1 MLARMG
7 SIGRYIFRSTF
18 AAFVIVLGS
27 LTMAI
32 WLTQAMREFDLMTN
46 MGQTVLAFIGIT
58 SLVIPALT
66 MIIAPIALV
75 VAVAHIL
82 NKLNSDSEIIV
93 LNAAGVSPW
102 HVLRPLLSVAIVVSI
117 MVAVIGAYVSPKC
130 LRDLR
135 QWAAEIRAD
144 IFTNIMQPGRF
155 TTVEGGLLTF
165 HIRDRQPN
173 GLVLGIF
180 VDDRRNA
187 KEHASYLAEQ
197 GEIVKNENGAFLVL
211 ENGSIQ
217 RQESGQ
223 RDPRI
228 VTFDRYAF
236 DLSKFTGGSQK
247 VVYSV
252 REKFLSELIWPDPN
266 DPTYQ
271 TRAEQYRSEISD
283 RIVSAVYPL
292 VFVLIIYAFIGN
304 PQTTRQ
310 SRALS
315 LAGAIGCVAL
325 LRLFGFVSTLAAA
338 FAPWMIALNCVVLA
352 AATALAVVAISR
364 GAAIE
369 PPAFLTNSI
378 AALTNRFASRFGTTG

>member
-1 MLARMG
+1 MG
-7 SIGRYIFRSTF
+7 SIGRYIFRTTF
-18 AAFVIVLGS
+18 GAFAITLVS
-27 LTMAI
+27 LTTAI

-75 VAVAHIL
+75 VAVAHVL
-82 NKLNSDSEIIV
+82 NRLNSDSEIIV

-102 HVLRPLLSVAIVVSI
+102 RVLRPILGVAAVVSI

-180 VDDRRNA
+180 VDDRRNSN
-187 KEHASYLAEQ
+187 ERASYLAEQ
-197 GEIVKNENGAFLVL
+197 GEIIKNENGSFLVL

-217 RQESGQ
+217 RQEPGQ
-223 RDPRI
+223 RDPRM

-236 DLSKFTGGSQK
+236 DLSKFTGGTQK
-247 VVYSV
+247 IVYSV
-252 REKFLSELIWPDPN
+252 REKYLTELIWPDPN

-271 TRAEQYRSEISD
+271 ARAGQFHSELFD
-283 RIVSAVYPL
+283 RATSVIYPI
-292 VFVLIIYAFIGN
+292 VFVLIIYVFLGN

-315 LAGAIGCVAL
+315 LAGAIAGVAL
-325 LRLFGFVSTLAAA
+325 LRLFGFVSAVAGA
-338 FAPWMIALNCVVLA
+338 QAPWLLVLQSVI
-352 AATALAVVAISR
+352 LAVTTAVAVHAISR

-369 PPAFLTNSI
+369 PPAFLTM
-378 AALTNRFASRFGTTG
+378 ATTALSRRFADRLGTTG

>member
-1 MLARMG
+1 MG
-7 SIGRYIFRSTF
+7 SIGRYIFRTTF
-18 AAFVIVLGS
+18 GAFAITLVS
-27 LTMAI
+27 LTTAI

-75 VAVAHIL
+75 VAVAHVL
-82 NKLNSDSEIIV
+82 NRLNSDSEIIV

-102 HVLRPLLSVAIVVSI
+102 RVLRPILGVATVVSI

-180 VDDRRNA
+180 VDDRRNSN
-187 KEHASYLAEQ
+187 ERASYLAEQ
-197 GEIVKNENGAFLVL
+197 GEIIKNENGSFLVL

-217 RQESGQ
+217 RQEPGQ
-223 RDPRI
+223 RDPRM

-236 DLSKFTGGSQK
+236 DLSKFTGGTQK
-247 VVYSV
+247 IVYSV
-252 REKFLSELIWPDPN
+252 REKYLTELIWPDPN

-271 TRAEQYRSEISD
+271 ARAGQFHSELFD
-283 RIVSAVYPL
+283 RATSVIYPI
-292 VFVLIIYAFIGN
+292 VFVLIIYVFLGN

-315 LAGAIGCVAL
+315 LAGAIAGVAL
-325 LRLFGFVSTLAAA
+325 LRLFGFVSAVAGA
-338 FAPWMIALNCVVLA
+338 QAPWLLALQTVI
-352 AATALAVVAISR
+352 LAVTTVVAVHAISR

-369 PPAFLTNSI
+369 PPAFLTM
-378 AALTNRFASRFGTTG
+378 ATTALSRRFADRLGTTG